1 LRLLRAGDGLVC
13 VTKEFSM
20 AMQRGRALA
29 HTTRL
34 VSGMALVAMFSLW
47 SPGRA
52 DGPADNLPDNVR
64 PIPPVGIELDDSVQQ
79 RLLGGAESLVRDVE
93 AVAAADAA
101 DRAEVLVFA
110 RAVRLAVEDRFLYSP
125 QEVALAEQLLERGRQ
140 RLRLLAAG
148 TRGATLLE
156 AAAPSPAQPGQPLLA
171 VGGFVS
177 RIDGSIQPYGLVL
190 PAGFDPADRTPRR
203 LDVWLHGRGEKMSEV
218 AFLAQ
223 RQKNVGEIAPPDT
236 IVLHP
241 YGRYSNAFKFAGEV
255 DVLEAIAHVRSL
267 LPVDDRRITIRGFS
281 MGGAGCWQLA
291 VHHPG
296 AWMAATPGAGF
307 SETSDFLRVFQ
318 QEEFHATEAQR
329 RLLHWYD
336 CPDWANNLRTLP
348 TVAYSGELDV
358 QKQAAD
364 MMVAAC
370 KARGF
375 EMPHVIGPQTAHK
388 IHPESRAE
396 IEAFLARQ
404 AEQGRPDVPREI
416 DFTTYTLRYPSRAWL
431 TVTGLGEHWQKAR
444 VQAVIQSPAAI
455 EVSTRNVTGLA
466 IDIPAAAS
474 IVDAGRPVELRVDGT
489 VITVPP
495 RAGPRWRLALGRAPS
510 GWRLDDD
517 AAAAG
522 LRKRPGLQG
531 PIDDAFMEAFLF
543 VGPEPSREP
552 TSAVDRWVAE
562 EFMRAKREWRRHFR
576 GDVVERRAA
585 DVTPEEIATRNLVL
599 FGTLTSN
606 PLVARVL
613 PQLPVVERDG
623 HWVIGSGRAAVGE
636 SVPVLVFPN
645 PLASDRYVVLNSGF
659 TFRDYAYLNNARQ
672 IPMLPDWALVS
683 VTGGRGSQLPGTI
696 LAEGFFDE
704 RWQPTAAATW
714 VHAAK

>member
-1 LRLLRAGDGLVC
+1 
-13 VTKEFSM
+13 M
-20 AMQRGRALA
+20 MQRHCSAAIVVVAIALA
-29 HTTRL
+29 SR
-34 VSGMALVAMFSLW
+34 A
-47 SPGRA
+47 RA
-52 DGPADNLPDNVR
+52 DGPADNLPDAVR
-64 PIPPVGIELDDSVQQ
+64 PIPPIGIELDDALRA
-79 RLLGGAESLVRDVE
+79 RLLAAAESLVRDVE
-93 AVAAADAA
+93 AVANADAA

-110 RAVRLAVEDRFLYSP
+110 RAVRMAVEDRFLYSP
-125 QEVALAEQLLERGRQ
+125 QEVAQAEQLLARGRE

-148 TRGATLLE
+148 GRAAALLE
-156 AAAPSPAQPGQPLLA
+156 AVPSPPQQTDQPQPLLA
-171 VGGFVS
+171 VGGFRS

-203 LDVWLHGRGEKMSEV
+203 LDVWLHVRGEKLSEV

-223 RQKNVGEIAPPDT
+223 RLKAAGEIAPPGT

-267 LPVDDRRITIRGFS
+267 VPIDERRIAIRGFS

-296 AWMAATPGAGF
+296 MWMAATPGAGF
-307 SETSDFLRVFQ
+307 SETTEFLRVFQ
-318 QEEFHATEAQR
+318 QEEFRPTEPQR

-336 CPDWANNLRTLP
+336 CPDWADNLRTLP

-370 KARGF
+370 TARGF
-375 EMPHVIGPQTAHK
+375 EIPHVIGPQTAHK
-388 IHPESRAE
+388 IHPDSKGE
-396 IEAFLARQ
+396 IEAFLASQ
-404 AEQGRPDVPREI
+404 AVAGRPDVPREI
-416 DFTTYTLRYPSRAWL
+416 DFTTYTLRYASRAWL
-431 TVTGLGEHWQKAR
+431 TITGLGEHWQAAR
-444 VQAVIQSPAAI
+444 VRAAVRSPVAI
-455 EVSTRNVTGLA
+455 EVSTSNVTGLA
-466 IDIPAAAS
+466 IDMPAAAAV
-474 IVDAGRPVELRVDGT
+474 VDAGRPVELRVDGDA
-489 VITVPP
+489 VSVPP
-495 RAGPRWRLALGRAPS
+495 QSQPRWRARLVRTPS
-510 GWRLDDD
+510 GWRLDEG

-531 PIDDAFMEAFLF
+531 PIDDAFMDAFVV
-543 VGPEPSREP
+543 VGPEPEREP
-552 TSAVDRWVAE
+552 SSAVDRWVGE
-562 EFMRAKREWRRHFR
+562 EFARAKREWRRHFR

-585 DVTPEEIATRNLVL
+585 DVTPEEIATRHLVL
-599 FGTLTSN
+599 FGTPATN

-613 PQLPVVERDG
+613 PRLPVVHRDG
-623 HWVIGSGRAAVGE
+623 HWEIGAARAAAAE
-636 SVPVLVFPN
+636 SVPVLIHPN

-659 TFRDYAYLNNARQ
+659 TFREYAYLNNARQ

-683 VTGGRGSQLPGTI
+683 VTGGRGSQLPGTL

-704 RWQPTAAATW
+704 RWQPAARTTW
-714 VHAAK
+714 EHAAK